1 VIISIP
7 KGQGQVHSADRAQL
21 ANSAQVAGHLDLD
34 ALQSPAPAILG
45 SLNRDQIL
53 LAFPIHEPAKATGWA
68 MVCSVSP
75 ECRQQAVSSKT
86 SRSCGAGIM
95 AILPVGRKPRAVR
108 EAVKLTVEVTMKK
121 TNKTYKTR
129 IVLGALLLAAGT
141 AGIGGAQA
149 AGNGNFCMDVEIGP
163 FHMVPGPMVEPGACP
178 VRDYLD
184 GELQQ
189 AFYPFT
195 IEDHPFNCE
204 TADFVTLPVVG
215 MVPTWVV
222 SEGEIT
228 GTIGGHAFSA
238 TLYCAS
244 LTNWYQDYCTDPS
257 NPSTCSFQLAQ
268 PFLQK
273 LSEPYPRVTEVSVL
287 DGVITVERGSKQKEV
302 ELPIIMATRA
312 AGITHVED
320 TNPETLQ
327 VGASITHSL
336 LGMLALEDNDKD
348 EVLAG
353 SADLLLQGHIFSPL
367 SVEEDDGPAVI
378 KGAICS
384 QDLYK
389 RLNKPGPKDK

>member
-1 VIISIP
+1 MFS
-7 KGQGQVHSADRAQL
+7 
-21 ANSAQVAGHLDLD
+21 
-34 ALQSPAPAILG
+34 
-45 SLNRDQIL
+45 
-53 LAFPIHEPAKATGWA
+53 
-68 MVCSVSP
+68 SVSRTP
-75 ECRQQAVSSKT
+75 AAGGALKASKPFG
-86 SRSCGAGIM
+86 REIM
-95 AILPVGRKPRAVR
+95 TILPGGRKPRASHG
-108 EAVKLTVEVTMKK
+108 ALMLTAEETMKT
-121 TNKTYKTR
+121 TNKISSKTAL
-129 IVLGALLLAAGT
+129 LGVLLLAVGA
-141 AGIGGAQA
+141 AGISGAQA
-149 AGNGNFCMDVEIGP
+149 ADDANFCMDVELGP
-163 FHMVPGPMVEPGACP
+163 FHMVPGPEVEPGACP

-215 MVPTWVV
+215 PVPTWVV

-228 GTIGGHAFSA
+228 GTIGGNAFSA

-268 PFLQK
+268 PFLGK
-273 LSEPYPRVTEVSVL
+273 GLPFPRVTEVSVL

-312 AGITHVED
+312 AGITHVEGD
-320 TNPETLQ
+320 GQ

-353 SADLLLQGHIFSPL
+353 SADLLLQGHIFSPYT
-367 SVEEDDGPAVI
+367 VDNDPGPAVI

-389 RLNKPGPKDK
+389 RLNKPGPTDT

>member
-1 VIISIP
+1 MLFLGVIISIP
-7 KGQGQVHSADRAQL
+7 MGQRQVHSADRPQL
-21 ANSAQVAGHLDLD
+21 ANSAQVAGHRDLD
-34 ALQSPAPAILG
+34 ALQSAAPAILG

-68 MVCSVSP
+68 MVFSVSP
-75 ECRQQAVSSKT
+75 GCRQQAVSSKT

-163 FHMVPGPMVEPGACP
+163 FHMVPGPEVEPGVCP

-228 GTIGGHAFSA
+228 GTIGGNAFSA
-238 TLYCAS
+238 MLYCAS
-244 LTNWYQDYCTDPS
+244 LTNWYQDYCLDPDD
-257 NPSTCSFQLAQ
+257 PSTCSFQLAQ
-268 PFLQK
+268 PFLKQG
-273 LSEPYPRVTEVSVL
+273 LPYPRVTEVSVF
-287 DGVITVERGSKQKEV
+287 DGVVTVERGSKQKEV
-302 ELPIIMATRA
+302 ELPIIIATRA
-312 AGITHVED
+312 AGITHVEGGG
-320 TNPETLQ
+320 Q

-348 EVLAG
+348 EVLEG
-353 SADLLLQGHIFSPL
+353 SADLLLQGHIFSPF